1 MRVNFEEAEMPTGK
15 SLKQKLKDGDVVVAL
30 RPAITISRGEL
41 EAALSKGSYDLI
53 YIDGQHTPFSDAE
66 LVQISTTAAEFG
78 LPVQFRIP
86 HTRNTYL
93 IGRYLDMGLGGIL
106 VPEVEST
113 DVVDE
118 AVAYAYYPPIGKR
131 SWGGAARYGTVQNG
145 QRLSNTEYAAWW
157 NDNVVLSVQIESIN
171 AVENAK
177 SLAKPGI
184 DYLAFGPNDLTFD
197 LERHPEYR
205 FKTSDECTRFVYE
218 QVNASG
224 IRLGMAILTE
234 PDQRQKY
241 LDMGLTM
248 FQEAPRK

>member
-1 MRVNFEEAEMPTGK
+1 MPVGK
-15 SLKQKLKDGDVVVAL
+15 SLKQKIKDGDVVVAL
-30 RPAITISRGEL
+30 RPDITISREDL
-41 EAALSKGSYDLI
+41 KAAASKGSYDLI
-53 YIDGQHTPFSDAE
+53 YVDGQHTPFSDAE
-66 LVQISTTAAEFG
+66 LVQISKLGAELG

-118 AVAYAYYPPIGKR
+118 AIAYAYYPPIGRR
-131 SWGGAARYGTVQNG
+131 SWGGGARLGTVQNG
-145 QRLSNTEYAAWW
+145 KRLSNTEYAAWW
-157 NDNVVLSVQIESIN
+157 NDNVILSVQIESIKS
-171 AVENAK
+171 VEMAK

-197 LERHPEYR
+197 LGRHPEYR
-205 FKTSDECTRFVYE
+205 FKTSDECTRYVYE
-218 QVNASG
+218 QVKSDG

-234 PDQRQKY
+234 PGERQKY

-248 FQEAPRK
+248 YQEAPRK